1 MARGKMNI
9 QIIENDLI
17 IGTLIFIL
25 YLGIRSGIHHHRGAG
40 IFLSF
45 IFITAG
51 TILSGTDGILLILGG
66 LGILLISVFQNHK
79 EQEEN
84 E

>member
-1 MARGKMNI
+1 MKI

-25 YLGIRSGIHHHRGAG
+25 YLGIRSEIHHHRGAG

-51 TILSGTDGILLILGG
+51 IILSNTDGILLILGG
-66 LGILLISVFQNHK
+66 LGILLISVFQNK